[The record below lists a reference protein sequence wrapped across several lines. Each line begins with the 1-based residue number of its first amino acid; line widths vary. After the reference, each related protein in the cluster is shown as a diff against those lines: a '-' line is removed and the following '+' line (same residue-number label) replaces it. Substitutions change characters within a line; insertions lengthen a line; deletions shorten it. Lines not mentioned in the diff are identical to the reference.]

1 MPPPSAMC
9 RTRHEMLIGTHRLSM
24 SASAIVR
31 QLKREPATAAYI
43 RVVLLAIGEGA
54 TISQFGGLQA
64 ATAMVGFKDITA
76 YTASKHAVISLT
88 KAAIL

>member
-1 MPPPSAMC
+1 MVM
-9 RTRHEMLIGTHRLSM
+9 
-24 SASAIVR
+24 
-31 QLKREPATAAYI
+31 
-43 RVVLLAIGEGA
+43 LAIGA

-64 ATAMVGFKDITA
+64 ATAMVGFKDKTA